1 LGRKYFF
8 REILR
13 KSLQTISDSAI
24 IDAGVNPAGGKMIES
39 NSMQEIEYT
48 QLIITCEA
56 CGNVKRFT
64 VASQDE
70 CERIFREFHCENS
83 CGRNLY
89 SFITLGTLH
98 VEFEPQPEE
107 ATTENF
113 SPVAEDEPSA
123 SATGK

>member
-1 LGRKYFF
+1 
-8 REILR
+8 
-13 KSLQTISDSAI
+13 
-24 IDAGVNPAGGKMIES
+24 
-39 NSMQEIEYT
+39 MQDIEYT

-64 VASQDE
+64 IASQDE

-98 VEFEPQPEE
+98 RELEPPAEMEETPSEETPQNVSQPSEAFESKGDSEPPVEN
-107 ATTENF
+107 ATE
-113 SPVAEDEPSA
+113 
-123 SATGK
+123 K

>member
-1 LGRKYFF
+1 
-8 REILR
+8 
-13 KSLQTISDSAI
+13 
-24 IDAGVNPAGGKMIES
+24 
-39 NSMQEIEYT
+39 MQDIEYT

-64 VASQDE
+64 IASQDE

-98 VEFEPQPEE
+98 RELESPAETEEILSEESPQNASQPSEAFETKGGSEQPSVEN
-107 ATTENF
+107 ATE
-113 SPVAEDEPSA
+113 
-123 SATGK
+123 K

>member
-1 LGRKYFF
+1 M
-8 REILR
+8 
-13 KSLQTISDSAI
+13 QD
-24 IDAGVNPAGGKMIES
+24 IEF
-39 NSMQEIEYT
+39 T

-64 VASQDE
+64 IASQDE

-98 VEFEPQPEE
+98 RELEPAAEMAKISSEESPQNASQPAEAFESKGGSEPPVE
-107 ATTENF
+107 
-113 SPVAEDEPSA
+113 
-123 SATGK
+123 SATEK

>member
-1 LGRKYFF
+1 
-8 REILR
+8 
-13 KSLQTISDSAI
+13 
-24 IDAGVNPAGGKMIES
+24 
-39 NSMQEIEYT
+39 MQDIEYT

-64 VASQDE
+64 VSSQDE

-98 VEFEPQPEE
+98 RELDLQLAEAEGTEETPPPNAGETDPPE
-107 ATTENF
+107 A
-113 SPVAEDEPSA
+113 D
-123 SATGK
+123 K

>member
-1 LGRKYFF
+1 
-8 REILR
+8 
-13 KSLQTISDSAI
+13 
-24 IDAGVNPAGGKMIES
+24 
-39 NSMQEIEYT
+39 MQDIEYT

-64 VASQDE
+64 VTSQEE

-98 VEFEPQPEE
+98 VEFTPPPDPPETAESPDTTTVNEPDPDTVE
-107 ATTENF
+107 
-113 SPVAEDEPSA
+113 
-123 SATGK
+123 K

>member
-1 LGRKYFF
+1 
-8 REILR
+8 
-13 KSLQTISDSAI
+13 
-24 IDAGVNPAGGKMIES
+24 
-39 NSMQEIEYT
+39 MQDIEYT

-64 VASQDE
+64 VTSQEE

-98 VEFEPQPEE
+98 VEFTPLPDPPPEAAATPDATAVSEPD
-107 ATTENF
+107 
-113 SPVAEDEPSA
+113 PVTVE
-123 SATGK
+123 K

>member
-1 LGRKYFF
+1 
-8 REILR
+8 
-13 KSLQTISDSAI
+13 
-24 IDAGVNPAGGKMIES
+24 
-39 NSMQEIEYT
+39 MQDIEYT

-98 VEFEPQPEE
+98 RASEPQQESSLPLNQHKTDNTE
-107 ATTENF
+107 A
-113 SPVAEDEPSA
+113 A
-123 SATGK
+123 K

>member
-1 LGRKYFF
+1 LLIVNGGDNVA
-8 REILR
+8 E
-13 KSLQTISDSAI
+13 SDF
-24 IDAGVNPAGGKMIES
+24 
-39 NSMQEIEYT
+39 MQDIEYT

-64 VASQDE
+64 VTSQDE

-98 VEFEPQPEE
+98 VEWEPQPQE
-107 ATTENF
+107 TTDQTPEMGESSNSAAEN
-113 SPVAEDEPSA
+113 
-123 SATGK
+123 

>member
-1 LGRKYFF
+1 M
-8 REILR
+8 EDI
-13 KSLQTISDSAI
+13 Q
-24 IDAGVNPAGGKMIES
+24 
-39 NSMQEIEYT
+39 YT

-64 VASQDE
+64 IASQDE

-98 VEFEPQPEE
+98 RELELAEQSVEETLPEE
-107 ATTENF
+107 TAPPTTAL
-113 SPVAEDEPSA
+113 AESLPAANVKAA
-123 SATGK
+123 SEEAKTNE

>member
-1 LGRKYFF
+1 
-8 REILR
+8 
-13 KSLQTISDSAI
+13 
-24 IDAGVNPAGGKMIES
+24 
-39 NSMQEIEYT
+39 MQDIEYT

-64 VASQDE
+64 IASQDE

-98 VEFEPQPEE
+98 RELELQAEMKEIPSEESPQNASPPAEAFESKEGSE
-107 ATTENF
+107 
-113 SPVAEDEPSA
+113 SPVEN
-123 SATGK
+123 ATEK